1 MKPTSRAVALC
12 LASSLLGAPSLA
24 AVKLPAL
31 FADNMMVQR
40 DAKFFVWGIA
50 EPGEKIAIRLA
61 DRKASA
67 TAGDDGKWKAALKP
81 VEAGGPFELVV
92 SAANTITIH
101 NVLAGDVW
109 VASGQ
114 SNMAWPVRKA
124 LSPETEIAAADYPRI
139 RLFSVR
145 LAPKETPQ
153 PDVKG
158 QWDVCSPATIPNF
171 SAVGFYFG
179 RELHKTLGVPI
190 GIINTAVGATPA
202 DAWTDA
208 ATLRSDPDFKPILDR
223 WDQAVADFPRTNAE
237 YQQKLA
243 EWKEASKKA
252 EAEKTPPP
260 KEPQMPYGPGH
271 PDTPSGL
278 YNGMIAPLIPYAI
291 KGVIWYQGESNALR
305 AHQYRKLFPDM
316 IEGWRHAWGQG
327 DFPFLFVQLANFV
340 LTVPQPSDSTWAEM
354 REAQLMTLSLPN
366 TGMAVAVDVGEQDD
380 IHPKNKQEVG
390 RRLALAAEGI
400 VYRKK
405 MEYSGPML
413 RSMSVKEGKAVLRFD
428 HVGAGIVAKGGGPLK
443 GFAVAGADRKFV
455 WADAAI
461 EGDTIVVTS
470 DKVAE
475 PVAVRYAWANNPVCN
490 LYNADG
496 LPASPFRT
504 DDWPGLTD
512 ETR

>member
-1 MKPTSRAVALC
+1 MNLAQRSAISCLAVAW
-12 LASSLLGAPSLA
+12 LA
-24 AVKLPAL
+24 APALADVKLPAL

-40 DAKFFVWGIA
+40 DARIPVWGTA
-50 EPGEKIAIRLA
+50 APGEKITIRLS

-67 TAGDDGKWKAALKP
+67 TAGDDGKWAAMLKP
-81 VEAGGPFELVV
+81 IEAGGPFDLTV
-92 SAANTITIH
+92 SGVNTITIH

-124 LSPETEIAAADYPRI
+124 LNPETEIAAADFPKI

-153 PDVKG
+153 EDVRG
-158 QWDVCSPATIPNF
+158 QWEVCSPRTVEPF
-171 SAVGFYFG
+171 SAVGYYFG
-179 RELHKTLGVPI
+179 RELHTTLGVPI

-202 DAWTDA
+202 EAWTDA

-223 WDQAVADFPRTNAE
+223 WDQAVAEFPKTSAE
-237 YQQKLA
+237 YQQKLT
-243 EWKEASKKA
+243 EWKAAVKKA
-252 EAEKTPPP
+252 EEEKTPAP

-278 YNGMIAPLIPYAI
+278 YNGMIAPLVPYAI

-305 AHQYRKLFPDM
+305 AHQYRKLFPAM
-316 IEGWRHAWGQG
+316 IGGWRHAWGQG

-340 LTVPQPSDSTWAEM
+340 LVVPKPSDSTWAEM
-354 REAQLMTLSLPN
+354 REAQLMTLSLGN
-366 TGMAVAVDVGEQDD
+366 TGMAVAVDIGEQDE

-390 RRLALAAEGI
+390 RRLALVAEGI
-400 VYRKK
+400 VYRMKI
-405 MEYSGPML
+405 EYYGPMF
-413 RSMSVKEGKAVLRFD
+413 RSMSVREGKAVVRFD
-428 HVGAGIVAKGGGPLK
+428 HAGSGIVAKGGGPLK
-443 GFAVAGADRKFV
+443 GFAVAGADRKFF
-455 WADAAI
+455 WADASI
-461 EGDTIVVTS
+461 DGDTVVVTS

-490 LYNADG
+490 LYNAEG
-496 LPASPFRT
+496 LPATPFRT

-512 ETR
+512 DAR